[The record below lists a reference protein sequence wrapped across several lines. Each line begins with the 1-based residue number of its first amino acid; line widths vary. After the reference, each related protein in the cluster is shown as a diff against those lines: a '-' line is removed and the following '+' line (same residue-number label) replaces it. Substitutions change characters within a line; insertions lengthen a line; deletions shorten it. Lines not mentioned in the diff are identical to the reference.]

1 VSGRE
6 NFIARWSRRKRAATE
21 DASVQA
27 PATSGPQTRPT
38 SPCKGEVGD
47 PGLEPGEPG
56 GGQRQPSHAL
66 DDTHPTSLPSQR
78 EAKPVDLPLAGGGI
92 TEPVARGPA
101 VDLAKLPPIESI
113 TAKSDIRAFL
123 APGIPPELTRAALR
137 RAWAADPRIRDFV
150 GLSENSWDF
159 NSPDAIGG
167 FGPLEMTHELRQQ
180 IAQFVG
186 RNIAATSDEAAPSA
200 KAVNDERAAIEV
212 AAASDAASGDAPALE
227 NSAALAEP
235 GHAGG
240 QLSDSACTATQ
251 SEQAPDGTQA
261 TLAPKRPHGGAL
273 PK

>member
-1 VSGRE
+1 MSGRE
-6 NFIARWSRRKRAATE
+6 NFIMRWSRRKRAATE
-21 DASVQA
+21 DAPQV
-27 PATSGPQTRPT
+27 PASGPV
-38 SPCKGEVGD
+38 VGD
-47 PGLEPGEPG
+47 SDSGRHGVLPLAVGEQGWGEG
-56 GGQRQPSHAL
+56 GPAHQNPNPL
-66 DDTHPTSLPSQR
+66 TPPLSQR
-78 EAKPVDLPLAGGGI
+78 EREH
-92 TEPVARGPA
+92 TESVEPSSAHTHSSDPA

-113 TAKSDIRAFL
+113 TAESDIRAFL

-167 FGPLEMTHELRQQ
+167 FGPLEMTDELRQQ

-186 RNIAATSDEAAPSA
+186 RNIAATSDEAASSA
-200 KAVNDERAAIEV
+200 KAVNDERAAVEV

-240 QLSDSACTATQ
+240 QLSDPACIATQ
-251 SEQAPDGTQA
+251 SEQPPDRTPAPA
-261 TLAPKRPHGGAL
+261 KRPHGGAL

>member
-1 VSGRE
+1 MSERE
-6 NFIARWSRRKRAATE
+6 NFIARWSRRKRAAAE
-21 DASVQA
+21 DAPQA
-27 PATSGPQTRPT
+27 SGPV
-38 SPCKGEVGD
+38 VGD
-47 PGLEPGEPG
+47 SDSG
-56 GGQRQPSHAL
+56 SHG
-66 DDTHPTSLPSQR
+66 
-78 EAKPVDLPLAGGGI
+78 VLPLPVGEREH
-92 TEPVARGPA
+92 TESVEASSSHTHSSGAA

-113 TAKSDIRAFL
+113 TAETDIRAFL

-186 RNIAATSDEAAPSA
+186 RNIAATSDEAASSA
-200 KAVNDERAAIEV
+200 KAVNDERAAVEV

-227 NSAALAEP
+227 NSAAVAEP
-235 GHAGG
+235 GRAGG
-240 QLSDSACTATQ
+240 QLSDSACIATQ
-251 SEQAPDGTQA
+251 SEQPPDRTPAPA
-261 TLAPKRPHGGAL
+261 KRPHGGAL

>member
-1 VSGRE
+1 VSERE
-6 NFIARWSRRKRAATE
+6 NFIARWSRRKRR
-21 DASVQA
+21 ASEN
-27 PATSGPQTRPT
+27 P
-38 SPCKGEVGD
+38 
-47 PGLEPGEPG
+47 PG
-56 GGQRQPSHAL
+56 GGQPSDLAQRS
-66 DDTHPTSLPSQR
+66 DPHPTSLPSQR
-78 EAKPVDLPLAGGGI
+78 EAKPLDLPLAGGGI
-92 TEPVARGPA
+92 TEPVARGAA

-113 TAKSDIRAFL
+113 TAESDIRAFL

-137 RAWAADPRIRDFV
+137 RAWAGDPRIRDFV

-186 RNIAATSDEAAPSA
+186 RNIAATSDEAASSA
-200 KAVNDERAAIEV
+200 KAVNDERAAVEV
-212 AAASDAASGDAPALE
+212 AAASDAASGAAPALE

-240 QLSDSACTATQ
+240 QLSDSACIATQ
-251 SEQAPDGTQA
+251 SEQPPDRTPAPA
-261 TLAPKRPHGGAL
+261 KRPHGGAL

>member
-1 VSGRE
+1 VSERE
-6 NFIARWSRRKRAATE
+6 NFIARWSRRKRR
-21 DASVQA
+21 ASENPELVA
-27 PATSGPQTRPT
+27 NTRNT
-38 SPCKGEVGD
+38 SPWKGEVGD

-56 GGQRQPSHAL
+56 GGQARPSHAVA
-66 DDTHPTSLPSQR
+66 DPHPTTLPSLR

-92 TEPVARGPA
+92 TEPGARAAA
-101 VDLAKLPPIESI
+101 VDLANLPPIESI
-113 TAKSDIRAFL
+113 TAESDIRAFL

-186 RNIAATSDEAAPSA
+186 RNIAATSDAAASSA
-200 KAVNDERAAIEV
+200 KAVNDERPAVEV
-212 AAASDAASGDAPALE
+212 AAASDAAGGDAPALE
-227 NSAALAEP
+227 NSAAPAEP
-235 GHAGG
+235 GHAE
-240 QLSDSACTATQ
+240 LSDSACIATQ
-251 SEQAPDGTQA
+251 GEHPPDRPPAPA
-261 TLAPKRPHGGAL
+261 KRPHGGAL

>member
-1 VSGRE
+1 VSERE
-6 NFIARWSRRKRAATE
+6 NFIARWSRRKRAAAETAGSPPPCGE
-21 DASVQA
+21 GLGVGVAE
-27 PATSGPQTRPT
+27 SGTAVVTRTTP
-38 SPCKGEVGD
+38 
-47 PGLEPGEPG
+47 
-56 GGQRQPSHAL
+56 
-66 DDTHPTSLPSQR
+66 LPSPPPQGGR
-78 EAKPVDLPLAGGGI
+78 EQSESAERLSGQIQSRTA
-92 TEPVARGPA
+92 PA

-113 TAKSDIRAFL
+113 TAESDVRAFL

-137 RAWAADPRIRDFV
+137 RAWAGDPRIRDFV

-186 RNIAATSDEAAPSA
+186 RNIAATSDEAASSA
-200 KAVNDERAAIEV
+200 KAVNDERAAVEV

-240 QLSDSACTATQ
+240 QLSDSACIATQ
-251 SEQAPDGTQA
+251 SEQPPDRTPAPA
-261 TLAPKRPHGGAL
+261 KRPHGGAL